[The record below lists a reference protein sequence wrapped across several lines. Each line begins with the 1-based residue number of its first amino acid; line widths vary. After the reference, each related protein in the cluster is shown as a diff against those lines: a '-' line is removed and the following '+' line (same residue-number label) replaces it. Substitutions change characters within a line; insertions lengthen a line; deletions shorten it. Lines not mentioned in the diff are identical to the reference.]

1 MSFLT
6 TRSLVARDDVR
17 KLRPVRSTSATPAAG
32 VHPRASNLTGQI
44 KLSEIVELLVYTGVS
59 ACRKVAARSRG
70 VMEVENPDDELV
82 SFANEMG
89 MFYEDLGLPRAWGRV
104 LGWLLVCDPESPSA
118 EDFASVLHGSRGSVS
133 MTTRALIRT
142 GMVERRTI
150 RGERR
155 TYYRIRP
162 ESWTAVLEEQQQS
175 TKRLRTLAERGLE
188 LLKEKP
194 PEQRR

>member
-1 MSFLT
+1 
-6 TRSLVARDDVR
+6 
-17 KLRPVRSTSATPAAG
+17 
-32 VHPRASNLTGQI
+32 
-44 KLSEIVELLVYTGVS
+44 
-59 ACRKVAARSRG
+59 
-70 VMEVENPDDELV
+70 MEVENPDDELV

-104 LGWLLVCDPESPSA
+104 LGWLLVCDPESQSA
-118 EDFASVLHGSRGSVS
+118 EDFANVLHGSRGSVS

-150 RGERR
+150 RGDRR

-175 TKRLRTLAERGLE
+175 TKRLRTLAERGLD
-188 LLKEKP
+188 LLKEKS
-194 PEQRR
+194 PEQRRRLDEMHSLMAFFEQELPTLIDRWRREREAERL